1 MTDQYVPGT
10 CNIGPDEIA
19 MRRRFGHAGV
29 VVTAALAAALLRSDA
44 HPAWRLTLALPAA
57 GAAAGYLQAR
67 HRFCAAFGFRG
78 VYNFDRLGHEQAVT
92 GDDAQLQDR
101 RQAQQIVAQSAA
113 IGLGVALV
121 AMAV

>member
-1 MTDQYVPGT
+1 MTDQYVPGS

-19 MRRRFGHAGV
+19 RRRRAGHAG
-29 VVTAALAAALLRSDA
+29 LAATAVLAAGLLSSDA

-57 GAAAGYLQAR
+57 VGAAGYLQAR

-78 VYNFDRLGHEQAVT
+78 VYNFDRLGHEQAVP
-92 GDDAQLQDR
+92 GDDAQLQDL
-101 RQAQQIVAQSAA
+101 RQARRIAAESAA

>member
-1 MTDQYVPGT
+1 MTEQYVPGS

-19 MRRRFGHAGV
+19 MRRRAGHAG
-29 VVTAALAAALLRSDA
+29 LAATAVLAAGLLRSGA

-78 VYNFDRLGHEQAVT
+78 VYNFDRLGHERAV
-92 GDDAQLQDR
+92 GDDDAELQER
-101 RQAQQIVAQSAA
+101 RQARRIAAESAA

-121 AMAV
+121 AMAL